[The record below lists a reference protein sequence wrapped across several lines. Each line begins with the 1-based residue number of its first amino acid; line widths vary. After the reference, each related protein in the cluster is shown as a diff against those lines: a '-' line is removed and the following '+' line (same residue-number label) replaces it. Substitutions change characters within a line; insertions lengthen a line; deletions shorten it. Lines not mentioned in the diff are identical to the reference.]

1 MVRVTSG
8 RRLIVVAMA
17 AAAALVMA
25 GCSSDQ
31 AIEPGGDP
39 GWTDGDQVVTEVTEA
54 GFDCS
59 FEKSDEL
66 SQVITQNP
74 WTEEDLGGT
83 LVLCNGFQVFL
94 VGEIDSY
101 LDSLKSDCSAVTEEE
116 LSSDAMQRVV
126 VVGSNFVISGTGE
139 DQAYPEGFGPE
150 VFASAFGATERTL
163 GSIYEQICPEL
174 SQT

>member
-1 MVRVTSG
+1 MQASSG
-8 RRLIVVAMA
+8 RRAVVASMVA
-17 AAAALVMA
+17 VAALVMA

-31 AIEPGGDP
+31 AIQPGGDP
-39 GWTDGDQVVTEVTEA
+39 GWSDGDQVISDVSDA

-139 DQAYPEGFGPE
+139 DQAYPEDFGPE
-150 VFASAFGATERTL
+150 TFASAFGATERTL
-163 GSIYEQICPEL
+163 GSIYEQICPDL